1 MGVLPSQLFC
11 FPASPGHS
19 FLTPDFSSP
28 QCALWEHHSLGISHH
43 QLCSPYLL
51 PPSPASKLC
60 WQDPGTLMALT
71 LKKQPSS
78 PFLLLLMVEED
89 EQVGHLSD
97 VLYILPSSFVA
108 TSRLSEESSIQVTT
122 RVAAEKDLPSSELWG
137 QLFCKELWRQM
148 QFLLPS
154 AWSCC
159 REVLLQVH
167 TCLSQD
173 IAKTVSYETQLSC
186 SIQQASTLEEGIFSP
201 FN

>member
-1 MGVLPSQLFC
+1 
-11 FPASPGHS
+11 
-19 FLTPDFSSP
+19 
-28 QCALWEHHSLGISHH
+28 
-43 QLCSPYLL
+43 
-51 PPSPASKLC
+51 
-60 WQDPGTLMALT
+60 MA
-71 LKKQPSS
+71 
-78 PFLLLLMVEED
+78 EED

-159 REVLLQVH
+159 REVLLQVY

-173 IAKTVSYETQLSC
+173 IAQTVSYETQLSC
-186 SIQQASTLEEGIFSP
+186 SIQQASTLEEGIFSLFNYQLMLKGYFP
-201 FN
+201 FSHTSYKKFFESRVFYTSQWPTLDIIGYCMCF